1 MSTELDILKEIL
13 IELKKLRIYFYDKT
27 DAEFLQRRKKE
38 LDTAK

>member
-13 IELKKLRIYFYDKT
+13 IELKKIRIYFYDRI
-27 DAEFLQRRKKE
+27 DADFERRRKKE